1 MRPLKAIYQ
10 TLYAYYG
17 DLHWWP
23 ADSPFEVMVGAV
35 LTQNTAWTNVEKAI
49 RQFEGELSPERVVQ
63 LSSDELEAIIRP
75 AGFYR
80 QKAQYLKAV
89 SEWFLC
95 YDADPKRVRSCS
107 PDAIRS
113 ELLAVRGVGNE
124 TADSIL
130 LYAFDFP
137 AFVIDAY
144 TIRLFQR
151 IPLNA
156 GNKYM
161 EIKRFCEAQIPKDA
175 ILYNRFH
182 ALIVENAKE
191 HCRKKPL
198 CDDCPLANIC
208 AKQGLPL

>member
-1 MRPLKAIYQ
+1 MLRAIYQ
-10 TLYAYYG
+10 TLYAHYG

-23 ADSPFEVMVGAV
+23 AHSPFEVMVGVV
-35 LTQNTAWTNVEKAI
+35 LTQNTAWPNVEKAI
-49 RQFEGELSPERVVQ
+49 RQFKGELSPERIIQ

-89 SEWFLC
+89 SAWFLR

-107 PDAIRS
+107 PDGIRS
-113 ELLAVRGVGNE
+113 ELLAVRGGGSE
-124 TADSIL
+124 TADSII
-130 LYAFDFP
+130 LYAFDLP
-137 AFVIDAY
+137 TFVIDAY

-151 IPLNA
+151 IPLDA

-161 EIKRFCEAQIPKDA
+161 EIKRFCEAQMPADVA
-175 ILYNRFH
+175 LYNRFH

-191 HCRKKPL
+191 YCRKKPI
-198 CDDCPLANIC
+198 CVHCPLANIC
-208 AKQGLPL
+208 AKQGEPW